1 MNTCLAGTGAAGS
14 GGRGD
19 EGAGVSGA
27 NPGNVSIRSFHSRIS
42 LTAAILSR
50 LRQRIGLWL
59 LKDSLPIFLRGS
71 DSITLDPLV
80 NGFWEP
86 VLTEFIKTV
95 ARAGFDG
102 FLLDIGA
109 NVGLTSCQ
117 CGDSFR
123 EVCMFEP
130 NAELFPVLELNTKL
144 MLRSCRRRAFNI
156 GLGPVSTEAT
166 LNIPT
171 HNWGGAF
178 VHDGHNAYSDALFA
192 SRHLVE
198 QLDLEAYRKIGIR
211 IEATANLLPGL
222 FAEFSRAGLTTG
234 VIKVDTEGYE
244 KAILESL
251 APHLPDDFAVVIVFE
266 NWEADLDIEALKSRF
281 GRPVTALRLTRRPR
295 QRGALWRDLPFMLP
309 IGGMHFEPE
318 GVARGACDGDLVLI
332 VDSRSRG

>member
-1 MNTCLAGTGAAGS
+1 MKAALQEPLPQAQAGATRGAAGMSVATPGS
-14 GGRGD
+14 G
-19 EGAGVSGA
+19 
-27 NPGNVSIRSFHSRIS
+27 SIRSFHSRIP
-42 LTAAILSR
+42 LTTAILNR

-86 VLTEFIKTV
+86 VLTEFITKV

-109 NVGLTSCQ
+109 NVGLSSCQ

-130 NAELFPVLELNTKL
+130 NPELFPILELNTKL
-144 MLRSCRRRAFNI
+144 MLRSCRRRAFNV

-178 VHDGHNAYSDALFA
+178 VHDRHNAYSDALFA
-192 SRHLVE
+192 SRHFVK
-198 QLDLEAYRKIGIR
+198 QLDLEAYRRITIR
-211 IEATANLLPGL
+211 IEAAAELLPDL

-244 KAILESL
+244 KSILESL
-251 APHLPDDFAVVIVFE
+251 APLLPDDFAVVIVFE
-266 NWEADLDIEALKSRF
+266 NWEADLDIEALKACF

-309 IGGMHFEPE
+309 IGGLHFELAA
-318 GVARGACDGDLVLI
+318 VARGTCDGDIVLI
-332 VDSRSRG
+332 VDSQSKG